1 MNKKKIETPT
11 KQNESIKQMSKEA
24 AESAARYGIKNPK
37 MAKIHEM
44 RFIGVEFDYRKV
56 KIGEELVNKAIS
68 QGFQPLRD
76 YETNSGLVIIMA
88 RWEDGHC
95 QCNE

>member
-1 MNKKKIETPT
+1 MVCNLAKT
-11 KQNESIKQMSKEA
+11 
-24 AESAARYGIKNPK
+24 
-37 MAKIHEM
+37 AKIQEI

-56 KIGEELVNKAIS
+56 KIGEELVNEAIS

-88 RWEDGHC
+88 KWEGGYC

>member
-1 MNKKKIETPT
+1 
-11 KQNESIKQMSKEA
+11 MSKEA
-24 AESAARYGIKNPK
+24 AKSAGKYGIRT
-37 MAKIHEM
+37 AKIQEI

-56 KIGEELVNKAIS
+56 KIGEELVNNAIS

-88 RWEDGHC
+88 KWEDGYC

>member
-1 MNKKKIETPT
+1 MNTKKFETPT
-11 KQNESIKQMSKEA
+11 KRPESIKQMSKEA
-24 AESAARYGIKNPK
+24 AKSAGKYGIKT
-37 MAKIHEM
+37 AKIQEI

-56 KIGEELVNKAIS
+56 KIGEELVNEAIS

-88 RWEDGHC
+88 KWEGGYC

>member
-1 MNKKKIETPT
+1 
-11 KQNESIKQMSKEA
+11 MSKEA
-24 AESAARYGIKNPK
+24 AKSAGKYGIKT
-37 MAKIHEM
+37 AKIQEI

-56 KIGEELVNKAIS
+56 KIGEELVNEAIS

-88 RWEDGHC
+88 KWEGGYC

>member
-1 MNKKKIETPT
+1 MNTKKFETPT
-11 KQNESIKQMSKEA
+11 NTPESIKQMSKEA
-24 AESAARYGIKNPK
+24 VKSAGKYGIKT
-37 MAKIHEM
+37 AKIQEI

-88 RWEDGHC
+88 KWEGGYC
-95 QCNE
+95 QCSE

>member
-1 MNKKKIETPT
+1 MNTKKFETPT
-11 KQNESIKQMSKEA
+11 NTPESIKQMSKEA
-24 AESAARYGIKNPK
+24 AKSAGKYGIKT
-37 MAKIHEM
+37 AKIQEI

-56 KIGEELVNKAIS
+56 KIGEESVNKAIS

-88 RWEDGHC
+88 KWEGGYC
-95 QCNE
+95 QCSE

>member
-1 MNKKKIETPT
+1 MNTKKFETPT
-11 KQNESIKQMSKEA
+11 NTSKSIKQMSKEA
-24 AESAARYGIKNPK
+24 AKSAGKYGIRT
-37 MAKIHEM
+37 AKIQEI

-56 KIGEELVNKAIS
+56 KIGEELVNNAIS

-88 RWEDGHC
+88 KWEDGYC

>member
-1 MNKKKIETPT
+1 MNTKKFETPT
-11 KQNESIKQMSKEA
+11 KTPESIKQMSKEA
-24 AESAARYGIKNPK
+24 AKDAGKYGIRPT
-37 MAKIHEM
+37 KIHEI

-88 RWEDGHC
+88 KWEGGYC